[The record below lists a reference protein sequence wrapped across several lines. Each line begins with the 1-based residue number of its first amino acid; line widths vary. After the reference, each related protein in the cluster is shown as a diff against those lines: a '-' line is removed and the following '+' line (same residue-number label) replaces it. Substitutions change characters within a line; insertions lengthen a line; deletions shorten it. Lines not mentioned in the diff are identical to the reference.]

1 MQGKVLGGRYEVLK
15 FLGQGGFGDTY
26 LVRDRFKPVHSQC
39 VVKQL
44 KPKRNDPLTLE
55 AAKKLFEREVQFL
68 YKLGKHDR
76 IPRLLDHFEEDRQFY
91 LVQEF
96 VDGEDLIAEINA
108 NGRIDEGKI
117 TDLLQDVLETLQFVH
132 ANQVIHRDIK
142 PSNLIRRRQDGKFAL
157 IDFGAVKQ
165 ITSQQVDPSG
175 VANLT
180 IAIGTPGYMPLE
192 QQGGK
197 PRFSSDIF
205 ALGMTA
211 IHGLTGMAPNLLQE
225 DYRTG
230 DIIWQPHAPQVSKRL
245 GTILT
250 KMVKSYYKERYE
262 TAEDVLADLAQL
274 KSQASIPQQVAQHF
288 SNLKLPASSLKLPPI
303 SSLPSARSPKEAW
316 YYLVPLAG
324 IVVIAAIAVA
334 RFPPGN
340 AVTQNPSA
348 PINTANSIDELVK
361 QGNRLFHAGKYED
374 AIAIYDR
381 ALNSNPTNPAVV
393 WRSRGLAL
401 SRLQKYNEAIASY
414 DRSLAIAPNDAQALG
429 SKGFAFWKL
438 GKREE
443 AINFYTQ
450 SLSVKPDSANT
461 LNNRAVALIELK
473 RYAEAL
479 KDVDR
484 SIEIDPN
491 LSDSWNL
498 RGEIMLYG
506 LKRYEEAVIACDR
519 AIRIQPNYPVAWLH
533 RGDALSRLQRYQ
545 EALFSYEEALKNK
558 PNFPEA
564 WLSKAI
570 TLSLQKKY
578 DEAIASVDRALK
590 YRDNYPDAWFAK
602 GIILSKLGKHREA
615 VSAYDKSLALKPDDK
630 VVQDARQRAAA
641 NL

>member
-1 MQGKVLGGRYEVLK
+1 VQGKVLGERYEVLK

-26 LVRDRFKPVHSQC
+26 LVGDRFKPINSQC

-55 AAKKLFEREVQFL
+55 AAKKLFEREVQVL
-68 YKLGKHDR
+68 YQLGRHDR
-76 IPRLLDHFEEDRQFY
+76 IPQLLDHFEENQQFY

-96 VDGEDLIAEINA
+96 VDGEDFTTEILT
-108 NGRIDEGKI
+108 NGHLDEEKI
-117 TDLLQDVLETLQFVH
+117 VDLLQDVLETLQFVH

-142 PSNLIRRRQDGKFAL
+142 PSNLIRRQQDGKFVL

-165 ITSQQVDPSG
+165 ISSQQIESSG

-197 PRFSSDIF
+197 PRFSSDIY

-230 DIIWQPHAPQVSKRL
+230 DIIWQPHAPAVSGRL
-245 GTILT
+245 GSVLT

-262 TAEDVLADLAQL
+262 TVEDVLADLAQL
-274 KSQASIPQQVAQHF
+274 KSQVSIPQQVAQHF
-288 SNLKLPASSLKLPPI
+288 SNLKLPASSLKLPAISALPI
-303 SSLPSARSPKEAW
+303 PRSPKAW
-316 YYLVPLAG
+316 YYLIPLAG
-324 IVVIAAIAVA
+324 VAIVAAIAIP
-334 RFPPGN
+334 RFLSGTD
-340 AVTQNPSA
+340 VTQNPSN
-348 PINTANSIDELVK
+348 PIATTNSTDELVK
-361 QGNRLFHAGKYED
+361 QGNILFHTGKFEEAITIYEK
-374 AIAIYDR
+374 
-381 ALNSNPTNPAVV
+381 ALNSNPTDPALV

-414 DRSLAIAPNDAQALG
+414 ERALAIKSNDDLALG
-429 SKGFAFWKL
+429 SKGFALWKL
-438 GKREE
+438 GRREE
-443 AINFYTQ
+443 AVTFYSQ
-450 SLSVKPDSANT
+450 SLNIRPDNANT
-461 LNNRAVALIELK
+461 LNNRAAALIGLK
-473 RYAEAL
+473 RYDEAL

-484 SIEIDPN
+484 SIGIDPK
-491 LSDSWNL
+491 LADSWSL

-506 LKRYEEAVIACDR
+506 LKRYEEAAIAYDR
-519 AIRIQPNYPVAWLH
+519 SISIQPNHPNAWLH
-533 RGDALSRLQRYQ
+533 RGEALSRLKRYQ

-558 PNFPEA
+558 PDFPEA
-564 WLSKAI
+564 WLSKGI

-578 DEAIASVDRALK
+578 NEAIASADTALK
-590 YRDNYPDAWFAK
+590 YRENYPDAWFAK
-602 GIILSKLGKHREA
+602 GIWLAALGRYREA
-615 VSAYDKSLALKPDDK
+615 VAAYDKSLVLRPDDK
-630 VVQDARQRAAA
+630 VVQDARKKAAA

>member
-1 MQGKVLGGRYEVLK
+1 MQGKVLGGRYETIA

-26 LVRDRFKPVHSQC
+26 LVGDRFKPVNSQC

-55 AAKKLFEREVQFL
+55 AAKKLFEREVQSL

-76 IPRLLDHFEEDRQFY
+76 IPQLLDHFEENQQFY

-96 VDGEDLIAEINA
+96 VDGEDFSTEINV
-108 NGRIDEGKI
+108 NGRIDEEKI
-117 TDLLQDVLETLQFVH
+117 TALLQDVLEALQFVH

-142 PSNLIRRRQDGKFAL
+142 PSNLIRRRQDDKFVL

-165 ITSQQVDPSG
+165 VSSQQVGSSG

-197 PRFSSDIF
+197 PRFSSDIY

-211 IHGLTGMAPNLLQE
+211 IHGLTGIPPNQLQE
-225 DYRTG
+225 DYGTG
-230 DIIWQPHAPQVSKRL
+230 DLIWQPHAPQVSNRL
-245 GTILT
+245 SSILT

-262 TAEDVLADLAQL
+262 TVEEVLADLAKL
-274 KSQASIPQQVAQHF
+274 KSQASMTQQVAQHF
-288 SNLKLPASSLKLPPI
+288 SKLKLPASNLKLPATSKLPVP
-303 SSLPSARSPKEAW
+303 RSPKAW
-316 YYLVPLAG
+316 YYLIPLAG
-324 IVVIAAIAVA
+324 VVIIAAIAVTSF
-334 RFPPGN
+334 FPG
-340 AVTQNPSA
+340 ASVTQNPSS
-348 PINTANSIDELVK
+348 PTVNSTDELVK
-361 QGNRLFHAGKYED
+361 EGNRQFHAGKYEE
-374 AIAIYDR
+374 AIATYDR
-381 ALNSNPTNPAVV
+381 ALSSNPTDPAVV
-393 WRSRGLAL
+393 WRSRGLAFA
-401 SRLQKYNEAIASY
+401 RLQKYNEAIASY
-414 DRSLAIAPNDAQALG
+414 DRALTIKPNEDQILG
-429 SKGFAFWKL
+429 SKGFALWKL

-443 AINFYTQ
+443 AIAFYDRA
-450 SLSVKPDSANT
+450 LSIQPDNANT

-473 RYAEAL
+473 RYNEAL

-484 SIEIDPN
+484 AIGIGQD
-491 LSDSWNL
+491 LSNSWNL

-506 LKRYEEAVIACDR
+506 LKRYDEAIVAYDR
-519 AIRIQPNYPVAWLH
+519 AIRIQPNYSAAWLH
-533 RGDALSRLQRYQ
+533 RGDALSRLKRYQ

-558 PNFPEA
+558 PDFPEA

-578 DEAIASVDRALK
+578 DEAIVAVDRSLK

-602 GIILSKLGKHREA
+602 GIILSKLGRHREA
-615 VSAYDKSLALKPDDK
+615 VAAYDKSLALKPDDK